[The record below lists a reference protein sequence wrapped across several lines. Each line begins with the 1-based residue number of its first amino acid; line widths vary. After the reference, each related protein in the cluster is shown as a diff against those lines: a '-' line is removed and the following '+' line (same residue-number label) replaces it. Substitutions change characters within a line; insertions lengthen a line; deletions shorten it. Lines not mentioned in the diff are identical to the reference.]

1 MANKVGAT
9 LSTEDVLSGIK
20 LQGKRILSF
29 IELAWE
35 EAKALGNNYIGTEHL
50 LLALVREGVAC
61 QVLENLNIDRNS
73 LRTKVLETVTN
84 ATNEA

>member
-29 IELAWE
+29 IELALE